1 MSALLGTKYAGFIA
15 GAYGITF
22 AVLLAMVLWVIL
34 TARNRRKALA
44 KLEAEG
50 VRRVSKK

>member
-22 AVLLAMVLWVIL
+22 AVLLGMVLWVVLI
-34 TARNRRKALA
+34 ARNRRAELA
-44 KLEAEG
+44 RLEAEG
-50 VRRVSKK
+50 